1 MNELPESLLP
11 GLLGTQEHKVFD
23 MEGRFQ
29 LSKFPLT
36 VSPVLLDLLAIHQVH
51 LVDEDQD
58 ELARADLVVKVQH
71 FFDLRDAL
79 GSCALG

>member
-23 MEGRFQ
+23 VEDRFQ

-51 LVDEDQD
+51 LVDED
-58 ELARADLVVKVQH
+58 
-71 FFDLRDAL
+71 
-79 GSCALG
+79 